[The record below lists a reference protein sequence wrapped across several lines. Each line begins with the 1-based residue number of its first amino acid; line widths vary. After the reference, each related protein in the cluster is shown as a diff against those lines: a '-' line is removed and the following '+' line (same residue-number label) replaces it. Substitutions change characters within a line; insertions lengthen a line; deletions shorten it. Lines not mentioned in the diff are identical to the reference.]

1 MSSASRTGMR
11 IAWKAGGGAENIA
24 ENRKLE
30 ILAAVMRDRILDRIR
45 SAEGA
50 SYSPTVI
57 SQWKKQLLTH
67 APELFA
73 RGKSN
78 QRPEEDNDVLYAE
91 IGRLKLENDF
101 LKKKL

>member
-1 MSSASRTGMR
+1 M
-11 IAWKAGGGAENIA
+11 KK
-24 ENRKLE
+24 NRKSYPESLKAKVALE
-30 ILAAVMRDRILDRIR
+30 AYKGEKTTGELASLYGVH
-45 SAEGA
+45 
-50 SYSPTVI
+50 PTVI

-73 RGKSN
+73 RGKSS
-78 QRPEEDNDVLYAE
+78 QLPEENTDALYAE

>member
-1 MSSASRTGMR
+1 M
-11 IAWKAGGGAENIA
+11 KK
-24 ENRKLE
+24 NRKSYPESLKAKVALE
-30 ILAAVMRDRILDRIR
+30 AYKGEKTTGELASLYGVH
-45 SAEGA
+45 
-50 SYSPTVI
+50 PTVI

-73 RGKSN
+73 RGKSS
-78 QRPEEDNDVLYAE
+78 QQSEENTDALYAE

>member
-1 MSSASRTGMR
+1 MKKIRKSYPESLKAKVALEAYKGEKTAGELASLYG
-11 IAWKAGGGAENIA
+11 
-24 ENRKLE
+24 
-30 ILAAVMRDRILDRIR
+30 VH
-45 SAEGA
+45 
-50 SYSPTVI
+50 PTVI

-78 QRPEEDNDVLYAE
+78 QQPEEDNDVLYAE